1 VISVPLQGLET
12 TVEESSGSIGR
23 ELENAVARSN
33 SSFREAAE
41 GRRVA
46 VSPVEAT
53 RAAATVKGMPRS
65 YLNIALRA

>member
-1 VISVPLQGLET
+1 MISVALQGLET
-12 TVEESSGSIGR
+12 TMEESSGSVDR
-23 ELENAVARSN
+23 ELQNAVARSN

-53 RAAATVKGMPRS
+53 RAAATVKGRPRS
-65 YLNIALRA
+65 YLHIAFRT